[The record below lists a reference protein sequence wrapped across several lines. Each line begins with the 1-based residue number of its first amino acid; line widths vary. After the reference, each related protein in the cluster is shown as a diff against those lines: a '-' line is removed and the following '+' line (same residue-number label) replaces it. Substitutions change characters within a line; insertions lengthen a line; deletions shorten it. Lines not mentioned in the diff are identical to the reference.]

1 MRTIEQLLLTF
12 LLNSFWQ
19 VALVASVA
27 ALCARL
33 LRGAALRHGHLIW
46 VLALAS
52 SLCLPV
58 LTSAL
63 LSRNSLSTVPTG
75 AAVDGSTY
83 AGEVSFADA
92 PAQAMSVDT
101 SVRLNKWAVVTL
113 LALYLLLLLWRGVRL
128 FRAWRRTRSVRDSAR
143 AFEFDETVRAI
154 LARSQRAFGVARVRV
169 LCSERVSVPV
179 TVGVLQPLVILP
191 DALAREPEA
200 DLLTSAIGHE
210 LAHVARRD
218 YLFNLFYEIIF
229 LPLSFHP
236 AAALV
241 RRRIVQTRELICDE
255 WVAERLLSPEVYAR
269 SLLQLAGSAEPFGR
283 RAGTV
288 SVGVNDADILEVR
301 IMSLLKKTTLKVRG
315 NRTWLAAAALLLAVP
330 CAAAG
335 AFATRFTVES
345 LDSAAGAQ
353 GQAAGQDQQSEEQA
367 RRERREK
374 EEAEVKERAAR
385 DPQFRAELEA
395 RERRGREER
404 EIAEKRQAELAR
416 LAKVSMDQAI
426 QIATAQQPGK
436 VLECALMGEHWESP
450 VKLAK
455 DGQVIYH
462 VVILSGDESN
472 PTRTHVLVNAV
483 DGTIIVSKGELR
495 RDAPSREQP

>member
-19 VALVASVA
+19 VALVALVA

-33 LRGAALRHGHLIW
+33 LRGAALRHRHLIW
-46 VLALAS
+46 VLALGS

-63 LSRNSLSTVPTG
+63 LSRNSLPTAPTD
-75 AAVDGSTY
+75 AALDGSTY

-101 SVRLNKWAVVTL
+101 SVRLNRRAGALL
-113 LALYLLLLLWRGVRL
+113 LALYVLLLLWRGVKL
-128 FRAWRRTRSVRDSAR
+128 FRALRRTRSISQSAR

-154 LARSQRAFGVARVRV
+154 LARSQRAFGVTRVRV
-169 LCSERVSVPV
+169 LCSERVRVPV
-179 TVGVLQPLVILP
+179 TVGVLKPLVILP
-191 DALAREPEA
+191 DALARGREA

-218 YLFNLFYEIIF
+218 YLFNLLYEIIF

-255 WVAERLLSPEVYAR
+255 SVAERLLSPEVYAR
-269 SLLQLAGSAEPFGR
+269 SLLQLAGSAKPFGS

-288 SVGVNDADILEVR
+288 SVGVSDADILEVR

-315 NRTWLAAAALLLAVP
+315 NRTWLVAAALLLAVP

-345 LDSAAGAQ
+345 LDSAADTQ
-353 GQAAGQDQQSEEQA
+353 EQSAGQNQQSEEQA

-374 EEAEVKERAAR
+374 EEAEMKERAAR

-404 EIAEKRQAELAR
+404 EIRVRELTELAR
-416 LAKVSMDQAI
+416 LAKISMDQAI

-436 VLECALMGEHWESP
+436 VLECSLTGEHWESP
-450 VKLAK
+450 GKLAA
-455 DGQVIYH
+455 DGLVLYH
-462 VVILSGDESN
+462 VVILSGDASN
-472 PTRTHVLVNAV
+472 PTRAQVLVNAV
-483 DGTIIVSKGELR
+483 DGTIFRSEVEGR
-495 RDAPSREQP
+495 RDDAKREQP